1 MTNQSLTKI
10 SRMIAPL
17 GTVLPP
23 KSRNRRLAILG
34 VVLAVLFLGRMELTI
49 SGEFSVFPTHNADI
63 RSAVEG
69 LIAEVYVREG
79 DWVEA
84 GAPIAH
90 LVDRDYRA
98 RKQEI
103 EATLARSRAN
113 LRLLLAGTRAEEID
127 LAREEVATAQ
137 TRLAHSSRLYQEAK
151 RQRSERIVKVG
162 SAVELAK
169 NQLGFAQ
176 GELERLETLR
186 DQGIIPEKRYAEI
199 QQTVKVREIE
209 LAEVKADLA
218 NTTADDLAAPARE
231 IALAKGGLQEATA
244 KLDVLLAGTRPE
256 RLEAAQAEVAEH
268 EAQLTLIEEQL
279 ALTLIT
285 TSEAGIV
292 VTPRVHEIEG
302 RMVRQGDL
310 IAEVF
315 DYSTVLVEIFV
326 PEKEFGAVAVG
337 QEVVLKARAYPGE
350 TFLGKVSTIAP
361 RAVASQDGLGRQMI
375 RVTTEIDNPGLLLKP
390 DMTGNGKIHAGK
402 RTIFRLVTRR
412 LVRYLRVEFWSWW

>member
-34 VVLAVLFLGRMELTI
+34 VVLALLFLGRMELTI

-63 RSAVEG
+63 RSAVDG

-84 GAPIAH
+84 GTSIAR
-90 LVDRDYRA
+90 LVDREYRT
-98 RKQEI
+98 RKQEF

-113 LRLLLAGTRAEEID
+113 LRLLLAGTRVEEVD
-127 LAREEVATAQ
+127 LAREEVATAR
-137 TRLAHSSRLYQEAK
+137 TRLAHSSRLYEEAK
-151 RQRSERIVKVG
+151 RLKSERIAKAE
-162 SAVELAK
+162 SAVELAN
-169 NQLGFAQ
+169 NQRNFTQ
-176 GELERLETLR
+176 RELDRLKSLR
-186 DQGIIPEKRYAEI
+186 DQGIIPEKRYAEM
-199 QQTVKVREIE
+199 QQTLKVREIE
-209 LAEVKADLA
+209 LAEAEADLA
-218 NTTADDLAAPARE
+218 NIRADDLATSARE
-231 IALAKGGLQEATA
+231 MALAKRGLQEATA

-268 EAQLTLIEEQL
+268 EAQLRLVDEQL
-279 ALTLIT
+279 ILTLIT
-285 TSEAGIV
+285 TPASGIV

-310 IAEVF
+310 IAEVY
-315 DYSTVLVEIFV
+315 DYSTVLAEILV
-326 PEKEFGAVAVG
+326 PEKEFADVTVG

-350 TFLGKVSTIAP
+350 TFLGRVTAIAP
-361 RAVASQDGLGRQMI
+361 RAVASEDGLRRQMI
-375 RVTTEIDNPGLLLKP
+375 RVTTEINNPGLLLKP

-402 RTIFRLVTRR
+402 RMIFSLITRR

>member
-1 MTNQSLTKI
+1 MTRQPSERI
-10 SRMIAPL
+10 SGILEPISA
-17 GTVLPP
+17 VLPP

-63 RSAVEG
+63 RPAVDG

-84 GAPIAH
+84 GAPIAR
-90 LVDRDYRA
+90 LIDREYRT
-98 RKQEI
+98 RKQEA
-103 EATLARSRAN
+103 EATLASSRAN
-113 LRLLLAGTRAEEID
+113 LRLLLAGTRVEEID

-137 TRLAHSSRLYQEAK
+137 TRFAHSSRLYEEAK
-151 RQRSERIVKVG
+151 RQRSERISMAESSVG
-162 SAVELAK
+162 LAR

-176 GELERLETLR
+176 GEFDRVKALR
-186 DQGIIPEKRYAEI
+186 DQNFIPEKRYAEMR
-199 QQTVKVREIE
+199 QAVKVREIE
-209 LAEVKADLA
+209 LAEAEADLA
-218 NTTADDLAAPARE
+218 NTRADDLAAPARE
-231 IALAKGGLQEATA
+231 TALAKGGLQEADA

-256 RLEAAQAEVAEH
+256 KLEAAEAEVAEH
-268 EAQLTLIEEQL
+268 EAQLRLVDEQL

-285 TSEAGIV
+285 TPESGVV

-310 IAEVF
+310 IAEVYDF
-315 DYSTVLVEIFV
+315 STVLVEILV

-375 RVTTEIDNPGLLLKP
+375 RVTTEINNPGLLLKP
-390 DMTGNGKIHAGK
+390 DMTGNGKIQAGK
-402 RTIFRLVTRR
+402 RTLFSLITRR